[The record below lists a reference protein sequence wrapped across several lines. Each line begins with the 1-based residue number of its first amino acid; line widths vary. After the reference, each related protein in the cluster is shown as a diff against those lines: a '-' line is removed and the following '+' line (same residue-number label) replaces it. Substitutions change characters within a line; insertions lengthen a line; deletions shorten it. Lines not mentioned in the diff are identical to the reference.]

1 MTIWGREDLRLY
13 FVCFKQMERTLG
25 QRKCAF
31 KFKHL
36 DLVGYINRH
45 FRTCSGLFFC
55 HITSCDCRG
64 KNQKKNIRFS
74 KKLRDPKKTH
84 WKSPNSHLRLNR
96 VPEKMEIH
104 PRCHNQA
111 NLTCNS
117 LGGLGLRM
125 PGQKGCGF
133 VLANP
138 LQRLF
143 LLKSN
148 QPYSANPFNCNQ
160 HFFCKLACL
169 EALLGWKVRPWV

>member
-1 MTIWGREDLRLY
+1 MIQ
-13 FVCFKQMERTLG
+13 KQ
-25 QRKCAF
+25 
-31 KFKHL
+31 
-36 DLVGYINRH
+36 
-45 FRTCSGLFFC
+45 
-55 HITSCDCRG
+55 
-64 KNQKKNIRFS
+64 
-74 KKLRDPKKTH
+74 TH
-84 WKSPNSHLRLNR
+84 WKSPNSHLRLKR
-96 VPEKMEIH
+96 VPEKMKIH

-143 LLKSN
+143 VLKSN

-160 HFFCKLACL
+160 HSFFLQVGLSRNPSPHPQVFSRQIVRLSCWLHCKHFRFSWRKRNWYHFSKAD
-169 EALLGWKVRPWV
+169 LLSCFLMAPWQATKNMFTVWFPLLQFPYIKVFN